1 MADFTLNGT
10 AGADTLNAPG
20 SVPSEVNGLQGNDTI
35 SLSLAADIANGNE
48 GADVINT
55 TTAALQSNT
64 VNGGGG
70 ADSID
75 VSSTTLNTGFISGE
89 SGHDLIRA
97 TAAVTIVSSTLA
109 GGKGNDTFR
118 FTAATPTGI
127 QVLAGAGND
136 SLSFRTNAIVNSTLK
151 GGDNSDSIDWT
162 LARGTNLSTN
172 KGADTVAGATL
183 TAASIFAGAGH
194 DTVSVS
200 ASTNGFVNGGSGLDS
215 INLRTGSASING
227 GGLADTI
234 TLSGTNMAQVI
245 KIYGDGENVE
255 TAGTGTGGQ
264 ADGADR
270 ITGGTLRSGG
280 ASIYGAGGND
290 TIALNGITTGSA
302 VLLNGG
308 NNNDSIQVGAVAA
321 NNITLA
327 GGNGSDTIRY
337 TSIDAASTGFIT
349 LGAGQD
355 RVSGGL
361 LNGSVMG
368 GAGNDTVFINN
379 MSASSVI
386 DGGAHN
392 DTIVISTTIASAS
405 TINAGDGADSITLL
419 AGGISAGIDDREI
432 NGGAGN
438 DSITLNSAAVGVS
451 GAFAD
456 MATIDGGAGND
467 TINFNSNVISSA
479 FVLGLNTAAGWANMI
494 ADYGSGD
501 TLVGFSGSSFANANW
516 IANNQIE
523 VLQAGAVASALL
535 TADRLGHLYVFGD
548 NANNRTQFFMATKD
562 TSISLMSFII
572 EGTDLVNTTSVGN
585 VALTT
590 TAFNFSLGRVSGNN
604 GLSMSIL

>member
-1 MADFTLNGT
+1 MVLT
-10 AGADTLNAPG
+10 
-20 SVPSEVNGLQGNDTI
+20 PS
-35 SLSLAADIANGNE
+35 A
-48 GADVINT
+48 
-55 TTAALQSNT
+55 
-64 VNGGGG
+64 
-70 ADSID
+70 
-75 VSSTTLNTGFISGE
+75 
-89 SGHDLIRA
+89 
-97 TAAVTIVSSTLA
+97 
-109 GGKGNDTFR
+109 
-118 FTAATPTGI
+118 
-127 QVLAGAGND
+127 
-136 SLSFRTNAIVNSTLK
+136 
-151 GGDNSDSIDWT
+151 
-162 LARGTNLSTN
+162 
-172 KGADTVAGATL
+172 
-183 TAASIFAGAGH
+183 
-194 DTVSVS
+194 
-200 ASTNGFVNGGSGLDS
+200 
-215 INLRTGSASING
+215 
-227 GGLADTI
+227 
-234 TLSGTNMAQVI
+234 
-245 KIYGDGENVE
+245 
-255 TAGTGTGGQ
+255 
-264 ADGADR
+264 
-270 ITGGTLRSGG
+270 
-280 ASIYGAGGND
+280 
-290 TIALNGITTGSA
+290 
-302 VLLNGG
+302 
-308 NNNDSIQVGAVAA
+308 
-321 NNITLA
+321 
-327 GGNGSDTIRY
+327 

-379 MSASSVI
+379 MSAKLCDRWRCSQRHYRYQ
-386 DGGAHN
+386 HN
-392 DTIVISTTIASAS
+392 NRICI
-405 TINAGDGADSITLL
+405 TINAGDDADSITLL
-419 AGGISAGIDDREI
+419 AGGTSAGIDDREI

-585 VALTT
+585 VALT
-590 TAFNFSLGRVSGNN
+590 LP
-604 GLSMSIL
+604 LSTSPGTCQW